1 MTLERLRVAHD
12 VGAFQCGSEDLDM
25 WLRHA
30 AITADRPGTARVYV
44 HLHAAR
50 VAGYFALAPHHV
62 RRGEI
67 PTSIGRGSPDTIPGF
82 LLARL
87 ALAQD
92 LKGGGRGGELLAM
105 ALETILQAIAV
116 GGGRLIVVD
125 AVDENA
131 AAFYRHYGFKQTPND
146 PGRLVMKA
154 STAAA
159 SLGIGWH

>member
-1 MTLERLRVAHD
+1 M
-12 VGAFQCGSEDLDM
+12 
-25 WLRHA
+25 
-30 AITADRPGTARVYV
+30 YV
-44 HLHAAR
+44 HLDDER

-87 ALAQD
+87 ALAED
-92 LKGGGRGGELLAM
+92 LKGGGRGGELLAI
-105 ALETILQAIAV
+105 ALEKVLQALVV

-131 AAFYRHYGFKQTPND
+131 AGFYRHYGFKQTPAD
-146 PGRLVMKA
+146 PGRFVMKA

-159 SLGIGWH
+159 SLAIDWV